1 MIRLV
6 TYNVHRCLGSDGTTS
21 PSRIAEVLASCEP
34 DIVALQELDVNRARS
49 GGVDQAEAIARELG
63 MHMHFHP
70 ALEVLDERYG
80 DALLTARPAKLLRA
94 ERLPGSSGSEP
105 RGALAVSVKVG
116 KSDVRVI
123 TTHLGLRGPDRLLQL
138 EALLRPAWIGSPS
151 RDPVVLAGDLNALPR
166 SRAYARVAAHLRDA
180 QVVAPSRRPRPT
192 FPALLPVL
200 RIDHVFVSTPIEVLR
215 AEPVRTPL
223 AKIAS
228 DHLPLIVDFDLPPSI
243 AIAAEP

>member
-1 MIRLV
+1 M

-49 GGVDQAEAIARELG
+49 GSVDQAEAIARELG
-63 MHMHFHP
+63 MHMHFNP
-70 ALEVLDERYG
+70 ALEVFEERYG
-80 DALLTARPAKLLRA
+80 DAVLTARPAKLLRA

-105 RGALAVSVKVG
+105 RGALAVSVEVG
-116 KSDVRVI
+116 NAEVRVI

-192 FPALLPVL
+192 FPAQPVL
-200 RIDHVFVSTPIEVLR
+200 RIDHVFVSAPIQVLR

-223 AKIAS
+223 TKIAS
-228 DHLPLIVDFDLPPSI
+228 DHLPLLVDFDLPPSI
-243 AIAAEP
+243 AAET